1 MSTEQTTSGV
11 GQEVERVMIA
21 AHDALTDDMVA
32 RLSGTASDAM
42 DLLDRVGR
50 SGLDKAI
57 PVLAEMVN
65 NGDLERLA
73 QLARVVGS
81 AQDAVTDDMVGR
93 LTEAVSGGVDL
104 IDQVN
109 RSGLEK
115 AIPILARVV
124 NDGDLERIAQLAR
137 VLGSAQDAM
146 TDEMVV
152 RLADTM
158 SNGMTLV
165 DRLNRGGV
173 DRLVSLLERLESN
186 GSLERMV
193 DGLSRL
199 LDRMSMLE
207 QMLTC
212 FETASNEVKQGTPAG
227 GGVGPLWQ
235 MMRDAENQETLR
247 FMFALGKQMRTH
259 CGATKK

>member
-1 MSTEQTTSGV
+1 MSTEQTSSV
-11 GQEVERVMIA
+11 SQEVERVI
-21 AHDALTDDMVA
+21 VA
-32 RLSGTASDAM
+32 
-42 DLLDRVGR
+42 
-50 SGLDKAI
+50 
-57 PVLAEMVN
+57 
-65 NGDLERLA
+65 
-73 QLARVVGS
+73 
-81 AQDAVTDDMVGR
+81 AQDALTDDMVGR

-104 IDQVN
+104 LDQVN
-109 RSGLEK
+109 RSGLDK

-137 VLGSAQDAM
+137 VLGAAQDAV

-152 RLADTM
+152 RLADTL

-165 DRLNRGGV
+165 DRLNRSGV

-207 QMLTC
+207 KLLGC
-212 FETASNEVKQGTPAG
+212 FETASNEVKHGPPV

-235 MMRDAENQETLR
+235 MLRDADNQETLR
-247 FMFALGKQMRTH
+247 FMFALGKHMRAPSGT
-259 CGATKK
+259 TDK